1 MTTASNLQKSV
12 SLPRA
17 IEIAT
22 ARVEAYAAARKA
34 LGASP
39 SEAFL
44 LDAQRAWDSALGV
57 LGSIQAD
64 ARYEES
70 VGGAVVDGLRGKWL
84 AMARE
89 CGPDTAGR
97 ESGCYEVFA
106 MLAVEWPD
114 LANEIVQYSQ
124 VKGLR

>member
-1 MTTASNLQKSV
+1 MSAESNLRASV

-22 ARVEAYAAARKA
+22 ARVEAFAAARRA
-34 LGASP
+34 LGTSP
-39 SEAFL
+39 TEAFL
-44 LDAQRAWDSALGV
+44 LDAQRAWDSALSC
-57 LGSIQAD
+57 LGAIQAD

-70 VGGAVVDGLRGKWL
+70 VGEAVVDGLRGKWL

-89 CGPDTAGR
+89 VGPDTAGR

-114 LANEIVQYSQ
+114 LANEIVQHSQ